1 MSLPCHSAMTKL
13 ARFTFLL
20 DPDLKEA
27 FEKLCAQQ
35 DITSSQMMR
44 ALLKRH
50 LFENQVAPAMQ
61 PKAPRPKSKTP

>member
-1 MSLPCHSAMTKL
+1 MAKL

-20 DPDLKEA
+20 DPDLKDA

-50 LFENQVAPAMQ
+50 LSEQQPAVLGPVKKRKQ
-61 PKAPRPKSKTP
+61 SLGPSDR

>member
-1 MSLPCHSAMTKL
+1 MAKL

-20 DPDLKEA
+20 DPDLKDA

-44 ALLKRH
+44 SLLKRH
-50 LFENQVAPAMQ
+50 LAEHQPAMLVPLKKRKQ
-61 PKAPRPKSKTP
+61 GLVPSDR